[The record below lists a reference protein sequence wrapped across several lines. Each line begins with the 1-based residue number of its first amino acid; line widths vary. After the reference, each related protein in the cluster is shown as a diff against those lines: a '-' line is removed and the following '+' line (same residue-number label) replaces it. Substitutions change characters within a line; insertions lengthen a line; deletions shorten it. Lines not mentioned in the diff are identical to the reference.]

1 MEYPDNELTYYL
13 HDKETHDDAIDMLY
27 EKYKYIVDVL
37 INKYRRVFYAL
48 NIDMEEV
55 KQEANLSFSYA
66 IYNYDESK
74 EATLSTFITLV
85 VERKIRQVIKS
96 HETVKSRVNSETLSL
111 NGCNNDLSLE
121 NIIGDNTY
129 EPLKK
134 IESIDTLKYINKEV
148 KTILSSNELS
158 VYNLMLEGFDYKEIA
173 SKLEKSPKQVD
184 NTIQRIRNKI
194 KKIN

>member
-1 MEYPDNELTYYL
+1 MY
-13 HDKETHDDAIDMLY
+13 
-27 EKYKYIVDVL
+27 
-37 INKYRRVFYAL
+37 KYRRVFYAL
-48 NIDMEEV
+48 NIDVEEV

-134 IESIDTLKYINKEV
+134 IESIDTIKYINKEV

-158 VYNLMLEGFDYKEIA
+158 VYNLMLEGLDYKEIA
-173 SKLEKSPKQVD
+173 SKLDKSPKQID
-184 NTIQRIRNKI
+184 NKI
-194 KKIN
+194 KKIK